1 MFWNRT
7 HELAALHDLDAGGGL
22 AVVWGRRRIGKTRL
36 LLEWCAR
43 AGGVYT
49 VADQSAPDL
58 QRAYLARAISQ
69 VLPGFADVTYP
80 DWERLLSRLA
90 ADAMAAAFT
99 GPIVIDELP
108 YLVASSPELPSVLQ
122 RWIDHDAQRA
132 KLRVAIAGSSQRMMQ
147 GLVLSH
153 AAPLYGRARVT
164 LDLAGMA
171 PGHLPEAF
179 GPLPPLA
186 IVEHW
191 AAFGGVPRY
200 WELAAQRRGSARDR
214 VRALVLDPL
223 GPLFAEPDRLLLEE
237 SPPAVELRPVLDA
250 IGSGAHR
257 LSEIAGRLGRPAT
270 SLGHA
275 LDRLTGMTLVRREVP
290 YGDAARAGKR
300 SLYKID
306 DPFLRLWFRGGAP
319 HPAARAPR
327 TPPTRPPGRDHHW
340 HLLVGQAWEEICAR
354 AIPALQGPVA
364 RRGPW
369 QPPRR
374 YWRGAEPEW
383 DLVAD
388 AVDGNRTLLGE
399 AWFSARPVTTA
410 VLTREAER
418 LASRPSPAPAGNRDL
433 VRALF
438 VPAVAASAPKLLGSV
453 HVVTLADLL
462 GRAPS
467 ARAARPRGARTP
479 RRSRRR

>member
-7 HELAALHDLDAGGGL
+7 QELAALGELDGGGGL

-36 LLEWCAR
+36 LLEWSER

-49 VADQSAPDL
+49 VADQAAPEL
-58 QRAYLARAISQ
+58 QRAYFARAISQ
-69 VLPGFADVTYP
+69 ALPGFADVTYP

-90 ADAMAAAFT
+90 ADAMSAAFT

-108 YLVASSPELPSVLQ
+108 YLVAASPELPSILQ
-122 RWIDHDAQRA
+122 RWIDHEAKRA
-132 KLRVAIAGSSQRMMQ
+132 KLRIALAGSSQRMMQ

-164 LDLAGMA
+164 LDLAGLS
-171 PGHLPEAF
+171 PDHLQTAF
-179 GPLPPLA
+179 GRLTPTA

-200 WELAAQRRGSARDR
+200 WELAARRPGSARDR
-214 VRALVLDPL
+214 AVALALDPL
-223 GPLFAEPDRLLLEE
+223 GPLFAEPERLLLEE
-237 SPPAVELRPVLDA
+237 SPPAVELRPLLDA
-250 IGSGAHR
+250 IGAGAHR

-275 LDRLTGMTLVRREVP
+275 LDRLIGMALVCREVP
-290 YGDAARAGKR
+290 YGESAKGGKR

-306 DPFLRLWFRGGAP
+306 DPFLRLWFRAVAP
-319 HPAARAPR
+319 NRAALTAGTPASRAAVL
-327 TPPTRPPGRDHHW
+327 DEHW
-340 HLLVGQAWEEICAR
+340 DLLRGQAWEELCRRGVPTIR
-354 AIPALQGPVA
+354 GALA

-369 QPPRR
+369 RPPSR
-374 YWRGAEPEW
+374 YWHGAAPEW

-388 AVDGNRTLLGE
+388 AITGDRVLCGE
-399 AWFSARPVTTA
+399 AWFSARPATAA
-410 VLTREAER
+410 VLVREAER
-418 LASRPSPAPAGNRDL
+418 LASRPVPAVIGAREV

-438 VPAVAASAPKLLGSV
+438 VPAVVARAPKLAASV
-453 HVVTLADLL
+453 HIVTLADLH
-462 GRAPS
+462 GRA
-467 ARAARPRGARTP
+467 AAR
-479 RRSRRR
+479 